1 MPSIFGLFACLSPW
15 NNPGAS
21 IKGAFFSLAFVLGKI
36 EGINYAYLEG
46 LNWKK
51 NNHPKLFSRDSE
63 IIEE

>member
-1 MPSIFGLFACLSPW
+1 MSGGSMPSIFGLFACLSPW

-46 LNWKK
+46 LN
-51 NNHPKLFSRDSE
+51 
-63 IIEE
+63 